1 MRSMKPQKIAWLI
14 LTILCSTPLM
24 IKIEPA
30 YACSCVRP
38 EPVNESVAQA
48 TAVFAG
54 RVIDIE
60 PVDNR
65 RIEVDFD
72 VETVWKGATTSTI
85 SIYTAPNS
93 AMCGYSFEEG
103 RSYLVYAHQ
112 RQGTLL
118 QVSQCSR
125 TNLLSQSDGDLA
137 ILNQQHGPT
146 RSAPKR
152 FGFRNWL
159 RCDR

>member
-1 MRSMKPQKIAWLI
+1 MRSIKPPKTIGLI
-14 LTILCSTPLM
+14 LTILCSASLLVKT
-24 IKIEPA
+24 EPA
-30 YACSCVRP
+30 YACSCIRP
-38 EPVNESVAQA
+38 GPINESVAQA

-60 PVDNR
+60 SIDNR

-72 VETVWKGATTSTI
+72 VETVWKGSNISTI

-112 RQGTLL
+112 RQGTL

-125 TNLLSQSDGDLA
+125 TNLLSQADEDLA
-137 ILNQQHGPT
+137 ILNKHNEPP
-146 RSAPKR
+146 RSAKKL

-159 RCDR
+159 SCDR